1 MRGLGESRAAVSVVN
16 ALPLGIGAAL
26 AIDWPARASAEFDAT
41 VPGRARPSVRP
52 KSSSTRIVRATA
64 NAALARYGTEGRLRL
79 SVRSTIPERRG
90 LKSSS
95 AVGAAVAQATA
106 RACGA
111 DPATEEL
118 ARLVAE
124 VGRASGLSATGAF
137 DDALAG
143 LIGAGVVTDNGSDR
157 CLRRFDPGTGLS
169 VVLWVP
175 DRPHP
180 LSPRVVGR
188 FRRTPGLARRAADA
202 ALDGDWAAAMAAN
215 SIVVERAMGYR
226 YEPLREAVL
235 RQGAIASGVSGLGP
249 AFAAVAPAARATRVL
264 RALPAGRG
272 VRRSVRLYRG
282 RQGRGEGAR

>member
-1 MRGLGESRAAVSVVN
+1 MRGVGESRAAISVVN
-16 ALPLGIGAAL
+16 ALPLGVGAAL
-26 AIDWPARASAEFDAT
+26 AIDWPARASAEIDRAL
-41 VPGRARPSVRP
+41 PARARPAVRP
-52 KSSSTRIVRATA
+52 KGSSTRIVRDTA
-64 NAALARYGTEGRLRL
+64 AEALARYGAGGRLRL
-79 SVRSTIPERRG
+79 SVRSTIPARRG

-111 DPATEEL
+111 DPATDEV

-137 DDALAG
+137 DDALVG
-143 LIGAGVVTDNGSDR
+143 LVGAGVVTDNRSDR
-157 CLRRFDPGTGLS
+157 CLRRFDPGSGLA

-180 LSPRVVGR
+180 LSPQVVDR
-188 FRRTPGLARRAADA
+188 FRRTPGLAREAVDA

-215 SIVVERAMGYR
+215 SALVERAMGYR
-226 YEPLREAVL
+226 YAALREAVL
-235 RQGAIASGVSGLGP
+235 QQGAIASSVSGLGP
-249 AFAAVAPAARATRVL
+249 AFAAVAPAARAPRVL

-272 VRRSVRLYRG
+272 SRRTLPIYRSAS
-282 RQGRGEGAR
+282 RRGGDGG